1 MCSSSI
7 CSRRKRK
14 DSTSN
19 WDIKETRK
27 DEENRRALHP
37 SSSLLSFI
45 FLSSIIF
52 FRIRFLV
59 ASGLSAYTRTGTI
72 HSRFS
77 ISLLSTPFFFKSS
90 SSSSVYLS
98 FSALLS
104 RFRAFPMR
112 CFNLFFFCF
121 FFFAYYASRR
131 NWPVIRY
138 THLERRWHKAHCCN
152 GSW

>member
-1 MCSSSI
+1 MFVQTAVYDVWCGICSS
-7 CSRRKRK
+7 RKRQ

-19 WDIKETRK
+19 WDIKETRNE
-27 DEENRRALHP
+27 EENRRARHP

-45 FLSSIIF
+45 FLSFLF

-59 ASGLSAYTRTGTI
+59 ASGLSAYTRTTI

-77 ISLLSTPFFFKSS
+77 VPFSLPSFFLSS

-112 CFNLFFFCF
+112 CFNLFFFGF
-121 FFFAYYASRR
+121 SSSLIAQVD
-131 NWPVIRY
+131 VIDLSLD
-138 THLERRWHKAHCCN
+138 THI
-152 GSW
+152 